1 MPYNKYSGC
10 CDHDAL
16 STNVIARNTLSRV
29 VSLFSI
35 IAMLLLAGCGQK
47 AEILTVN
54 HDGRRVGASD
64 ADGMH
69 IAYIWYPAQHISTQG
84 HLVLLDSITGS
95 EVELEPDLNGPMAM
109 CNGRVAWWNARE
121 RDKEG
126 KSDVI
131 IYDVDKQKKT
141 AVAQAKVQGL
151 DAADDYIVWAES
163 YESFGSDIILYDLDA
178 AQQQVI
184 SSGGR
189 EGDMMHRDPRIGDG
203 TVAWEAYNRKTRE
216 SAIAVYDITAGKLS
230 SIAVSQ
236 AYPRVSVSGNRLVY
250 CVKNGGE
257 REIHLYE
264 ISDDNDRVITSLKRL
279 KTYPY
284 IEGDRI
290 AWCEHVKKE
299 NFKDIPGQPLMDEKD
314 ICDVFVYNIN
324 SGGKRMIAKYLL
336 TSGGGI
342 SIHDGR
348 VYLHVYREY
357 PPPGSTNLIVPVDLW
372 VW

>member
-1 MPYNKYSGC
+1 MPYNKYSTCAITG
-10 CDHDAL
+10 DAL
-16 STNVIARNTLSRV
+16 CRF
-29 VSLFSI
+29 VSLCSL
-35 IAMLLLAGCGQK
+35 IAILLLSGCGQT
-47 AEILTVN
+47 AEILTV
-54 HDGRRVGASD
+54 HCDGRRVGASD
-64 ADGMH
+64 ADGGY
-69 IAYIWYPAQHISTQG
+69 IAYVWYPAQLISTQG
-84 HLVLLDSITGS
+84 HLVLLDSIMDS

-109 CNGRVAWWNARE
+109 CNGCVVWWNARA

-131 IYDVDKQKKT
+131 VYDVDSRKKT
-141 AVAQAKVQGL
+141 AVAHAKVQGL
-151 DAADDYIVWAES
+151 DADGDHSVWAES
-163 YESFGSDIILYDLDA
+163 YESFGSDIILYDIEA
-178 AQQQVI
+178 EQQQVI

-189 EGDMMHRDPRIGDG
+189 EGDMTHRDPRIGDG

-216 SAIAVYDITAGKLS
+216 SAIAIYDIDAGNLS

-257 REIHLYE
+257 REIHLYD
-264 ISDDNDRVITSLKRL
+264 ISAGNDRVIASLKRL
-279 KTYPY
+279 ATSPY

-290 AWCEHVKKE
+290 AWCEHVTKDE
-299 NFKDIPGQPLMDEKD
+299 FKGIPGQPLMDEED
-314 ICDVFVYNIN
+314 IHDVFVYNIN
-324 SGGKRMIAKYLL
+324 SGSKRILAKYLL

-348 VYLHVYREY
+348 VYLHVYRDY